1 MMKLH
6 AALLMIFLS
15 ACSLPGMGT
24 FDAVEAA
31 RARASSA
38 EPQVPEPPPSAPLLI
53 AQGDQM
59 RDAGNYSRAAWS
71 YLRALRV
78 EPALTTPRERIGFL
92 QLTSGDAELAKGA
105 FEMVL
110 RQNPKSPGATLG
122 LGLAH
127 LQLGH
132 LLEARTSLEQAL
144 ALDPSS
150 TTTLLALGMLC
161 DWSEQ
166 HEDARRYY
174 EKAGELQP
182 ISQEVENNL
191 GVSYLLTKDYAKAEQ
206 HLRRAV
212 DLDRGDLAQHN
223 NLGLALAELGRYD
236 EALAAFRAA
245 GSESAAQN
253 NLGYLRFTKG
263 DYAGA
268 IQHYE
273 LALAA
278 TPNDPLPIIR
288 NLRRAQDA
296 LDRGN
301 APAIELG
308 SSGAPASSAAPAA
321 PSTPSGALD
330 PASVAPDNAPS
341 AP

>member
-1 MMKLH
+1 MKLH
-6 AALLMIFLS
+6 AALLMVFLS
-15 ACSLPGMGT
+15 ACSLPGMRT
-24 FDAVEAA
+24 FDPVEAA

-38 EPQVPEPPPSAPLLI
+38 QPQMPEPPPSAPALI

-78 EPALTTPRERIGFL
+78 DPALTTPRERIGFL

-110 RQNPKSPGATLG
+110 RESSQSPAATLG

-132 LLEARTSLEQAL
+132 LPEARTSLEQAL

-174 EKAGELQP
+174 EKARELQP

-191 GVSYLLTKDYAKAEQ
+191 GISYLLTKDYAKAEQ
-206 HLRRAV
+206 HLRRAIE
-212 DLDRGDLAQHN
+212 LDRGDLAQHN

-296 LDRGN
+296 LDRTSSADPT
-301 APAIELG
+301 APA
-308 SSGAPASSAAPAA
+308 
-321 PSTPSGALD
+321 TPSGALD